1 MRGSEAMGTCSVASL
16 EGRKF
21 AVGAATIQR
30 LAWLLGLDKT
40 PEPFRVRSAAW
51 VDDHVELSVGV
62 AKDRE
67 LVFVIERPREGETP
81 FVATEKLVLRYRGKE
96 LPTALAR
103 LIGRVAPKKLLGL
116 TMDRITAVI
125 VADPELGDARLAMP
139 ASGNQHPANQL
150 DTWGASD
157 AWADFFAGGE
167 IARGQ
172 LDSIDPTK
180 LFSFIQHCDN
190 ECLLVN
196 PNGPAPLISMVDY
209 PWGNRGRAPGEVER
223 PRHSVDDDDSGAGP
237 GDMLTTE
244 LTERDVILGNP
255 GKVRE
260 VLEIATSRPNPEG
273 KIIFFS
279 NTCIPTVTGEDVE
292 SVVREFQRK
301 SAVPLLYLTVTP
313 KAMNDVFVDMFVT
326 RRKRAEELAGPVEPR
341 TVNLIGFPDQ
351 AAIQELVAL
360 LALFGVRVNCQL
372 IPDLDLARI
381 ERLPRAAL
389 SVYRPNSV
397 WAHYYEQLGTDS
409 KVPQL
414 TLEAPFGWDGTSRW
428 LRAVLDALGVPFDE
442 GIWSEYTAPLEARRR
457 RAMARAKGHRLGLI
471 VRGEELHYL
480 TTPAHTWGVP
490 LLAVAQELGFGVDV
504 LLQVKTLDT
513 AGPLVDQLVT
523 KFVEGAPNLVVPF
536 RTLEELQTV
545 LPKLGCEA
553 VLTHH
558 FFDWRLS
565 ERGKNRFSLQH
576 FEMGLQGALRTAERL
591 DDICETP
598 FYKRYQ
604 RFLGRTREGL
614 RAAAPGGTS

>member
-1 MRGSEAMGTCSVASL
+1 MGPCSVASL

-21 AVGAATIQR
+21 AVGAATIGR

-51 VDDHVELSVGV
+51 VEDHVELSVGV
-62 AKDRE
+62 DAERE
-67 LVFVIERPREGETP
+67 IVFVLERPRDGETP
-81 FVATEKLVLRYRGKE
+81 FVVTEKLALRYRGKE
-96 LPTALAR
+96 LPTALSR
-103 LIGRVAPKKLLGL
+103 LIGAVAPKKFVGL
-116 TMDRITAVI
+116 TMERIASV
-125 VADPELGDARLAMP
+125 VAADPELGDAKLAMP
-139 ASGNQHPANQL
+139 ASGNPHPANQL

-190 ECLLVN
+190 ECLIVN

-209 PWGNRGRAPGEVER
+209 PWGSRGRAPGEVER
-223 PRHSVDDDDSGAGP
+223 PRHPVGDDGEDSGG

-244 LTERDVILGNP
+244 LTEKDVILGNP

-260 VLEIATSRPNPEG
+260 VLEIATSRPNLEG

-301 SAVPLLYLTVTP
+301 SPVPLLYLTVTP

-326 RRKRAEELAGPVEPR
+326 RRKRAEELAGPPEPR
-341 TVNLIGFPDQ
+341 TINLLGFPDHD
-351 AAIQELVAL
+351 ATRELVAL
-360 LALFGVRVNCQL
+360 LARFGVRVNVKL

-381 ERLPRAAL
+381 EQLPRAAL

-397 WAHYYEQLGTDS
+397 WAHYYEQLGMDS

-414 TLEAPFGWDGTSRW
+414 TLDAPFGWLGTERW
-428 LRAVLDALGVPFDE
+428 LRAVLGALGMPFDE
-442 GIWSEYTAPLEARRR
+442 ALWQQHTAPLEAR
-457 RAMARAKGHRLGLI
+457 MARAKARAKTHRLGLI
-471 VRGEELHYL
+471 VRAEELHYL
-480 TTPAHTWGVP
+480 TTPAHTWGIP

-504 LLQVKTLDT
+504 LLHVRTLDT
-513 AGPLVDQLVT
+513 AGPLVDQLAA
-523 KFVEGAPNLVVPF
+523 KFVPGASNLVVPF

-576 FEMGLQGALRTAERL
+576 FELGVEGALRTAERL
-591 DDICETP
+591 DDICETR
-598 FYKRYQ
+598 FYAKYQ
-604 RFLGRTREGL
+604 RYLRRTREGL
-614 RAAAPGGTS
+614 RAAAPQAAAPRSTP